1 MQKRVKARYIHLAL
15 LVISFE
21 LNLFCIGEDKGKVTQ
36 EDINK
41 IAFVYLFRTYEELTF
56 DISKLREMPELIKSL
71 TEMIKKDYV
80 DSSSKFAEPY
90 NINIIN
96 SKGKLTPIKYI
107 DQLFEIVKEFPKR
120 PKVYFNIKPYFDVS
134 LSEEKTKNQKA
145 IESKEIVSEINVRTE
160 DGAFDA
166 DSSVMS
172 EQNFLDT
179 LDELSKSRVKQVKE
193 LAGTDKSD
201 KEIYMLLGECNGDV
215 DEVLD
220 RLWG

>member
-1 MQKRVKARYIHLAL
+1 
-15 LVISFE
+15 
-21 LNLFCIGEDKGKVTQ
+21 
-36 EDINK
+36 
-41 IAFVYLFRTYEELTF
+41 
-56 DISKLREMPELIKSL
+56 MPELIKSL

-80 DSSSKFAEPY
+80 DSGSKFADPY
-90 NINIIN
+90 NIIIIN

-160 DGAFDA
+160 DGAFDV